1 MGGLEVVGR
10 WVVVVASGGWV
21 GLVRW
26 GVGWAWSMGEM
37 GRMVCNMAM

>member
-10 WVVVVASGGWV
+10 WVGVVTLGGWV

-26 GVGWAWSMGEM
+26 GVGWAWSNRGNRWD
-37 GRMVCNMAM
+37 GV